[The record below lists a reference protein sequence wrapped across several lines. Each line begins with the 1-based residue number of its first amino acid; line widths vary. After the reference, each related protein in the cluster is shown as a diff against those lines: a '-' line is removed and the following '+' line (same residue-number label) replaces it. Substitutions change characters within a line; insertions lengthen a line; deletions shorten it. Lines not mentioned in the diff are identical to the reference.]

1 LFLIK
6 VIWLS
11 VNVIFRVCIILGD
24 KYFIVSVIGILD
36 DAELVTFV

>member
-24 KYFIVSVIGILD
+24 IYFVSVIGILD
-36 DAELVTFV
+36 DVELVTFV